1 VTEPFGHAGPTQA
14 ALRTPRRR
22 SLHRGEQGELVL
34 SYYPAGHAMAEH
46 SHELDQSSII
56 LSGALAEDTPSDAA
70 APGACYVGFKAAG
83 VRHENRYGPD
93 GALILSLNA
102 APRSGHGAQWRWS
115 PSESASQISAIVS
128 AFVGLTAPSGDA
140 LADLQALL
148 SAPSEERGR
157 DAPPWLVRVREAV
170 RADPDSADV
179 QALADEA
186 GVHRVHLSRAYSR
199 HFQAPIS
206 LDRRR
211 VRMARAVK
219 ALMEDGVM
227 PADAAYEAGFADQ
240 PHFARTLKAETG
252 WTPRRLMRVFADAP
266 ETTASVTSV
275 QDRDCQSDY
284 RAAS

>member
-1 VTEPFGHAGPTQA
+1 MASAFMK
-14 ALRTPRRR
+14 TPKRR
-22 SLHRGEQGELVL
+22 SLHQGAQGELVL

-46 SHELDQSSII
+46 SHDIDQSSII
-56 LSGALAEDTPSDAA
+56 LSGALAEDTPSNTA
-70 APGACYVGFKAAG
+70 APGASFLGFKAAG
-83 VRHENRYGPD
+83 VRHENRYGSE

-102 APRSGHGAQWRWS
+102 APQSRPGPGWRWS
-115 PSESASQISAIVS
+115 PNASASQISAVLS
-128 AFVGLTAPSGDA
+128 AFAGRAGPSEDE

-148 SAPSEERGR
+148 SKPSEGLERE
-157 DAPPWLVRVREAV
+157 APPWLVRVRDAV
-170 RADPDSADV
+170 RADPDGADL

-219 ALMEDGVM
+219 ALMEDGVT
-227 PADAAYEAGFADQ
+227 PADAAHDAGFADQ

-252 WTPRRLMRVFADAP
+252 WTPRRLMRVFTDAP
-266 ETTASVTSV
+266 EATARVTSV
-275 QDRDCQSDY
+275 QDRCGQPAY